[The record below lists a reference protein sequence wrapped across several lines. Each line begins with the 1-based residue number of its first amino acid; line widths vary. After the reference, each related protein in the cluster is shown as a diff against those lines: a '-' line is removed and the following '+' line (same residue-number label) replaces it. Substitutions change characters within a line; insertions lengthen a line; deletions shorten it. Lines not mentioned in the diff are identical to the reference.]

1 MFDHADEA
9 SHSFFVALA
18 CNASKDL
25 GKKRQW
31 IVHESPRQR
40 ERIASE
46 LELWGI
52 TALVLPDSPVNPDN
66 ELHEIADPETAAE
79 WFSILETLATSDA
92 FAVICGPDSFSQY
105 APSAKSLLS
114 NRTHLKSGLILDP
127 TAFAETLAA
136 HGYERFPTVTARGH
150 FAIRGGILDLFPFQS
165 PRPLRLEFFDTELES
180 IREFD
185 LNTQASTRKIA
196 EIDLQLTEPPAVATI
211 ADYFRAGDV
220 KISLLTDQSDQSD
233 LSDSYASTVAGDSS
247 PRPLEG
253 IPAPHFLITE
263 NTSTAEENFT
273 LAAYGSPLG
282 TFDAGD
288 FILDEL
294 RREAFFKQLNEWQR
308 DGWDIGIVFS
318 TKGELERFTELSG
331 KNLER
336 DLGLTPI
343 IGELVSS
350 FTLPVTKLAVLSSS
364 ELFGRYRTPGA
375 ARRSTVEKA
384 RAIRARAT
392 LDDIEP
398 GDLVVHYEYGIGKFK
413 GIVAEAEGEEL
424 QIEYKDGSILS
435 VPLEQAHLLG
445 KYIGVGGKT
454 PDLNKLG
461 NATWQ
466 KNRKSAEKS
475 ILDYAARLLRIQAER
490 EHDQGHAHPP
500 DSRWMFEF
508 EQSFHYTE
516 TPDQKQAI
524 LDTKHDL
531 EAPRPMDR
539 LICGD
544 VGFGKTEV
552 AIRAAFKAITGG
564 KQVAL
569 LCPTTVLAEQ
579 HWRTFRERFSDY
591 PIRVD
596 LLNRFRSAAEV
607 RATIA
612 GLADGSV
619 DMVIGTHRLIS
630 GDVAYKDLGLAVV
643 DEEQRFGVAHKEKFK
658 DLFRQIDVLT
668 LSATPIPRT
677 LYMAL
682 MGARDMSTIDTAPP
696 NRLPVSTTV
705 TAYDERIIRDAIR
718 REMKRGGQVFFLHNR
733 VKTIEMVH
741 KKLKE
746 LVPEARVLVGHGQ
759 MEKHDLE
766 NVMHAFVNHEADVLL
781 ATTIIETGIDI
792 PNANTILIDRADRF
806 GLADLYQLR
815 GRVGRAGEKA
825 YAILLLPR
833 EMITQGDARKR
844 IHAIQQYTALG
855 SGFKIAMRDLEIRGA
870 GNLLGTK
877 QSGHI
882 AKIGFDLYCQL
893 LRQSIDRLKGKK
905 DPTLH
910 ETTFKADFIVST
922 ETQWVLR
929 QKTADL
935 ETEDKNSS
943 SSQNQKSKIINHQ
956 SSISPSPSVL
966 SVQSVVKNSS
976 SSSSKSKI
984 KNHQS
989 SKQGEHLRTLENM
1002 TKSFSLGRSETE
1014 SIVNQTPD
1022 LLPAFIPTA
1031 YLSDAKLRIN
1041 AYRELAEA
1049 NTQKSIS
1056 LLEKSWIDRHGRLP
1070 EAVQHLLT
1078 IARIKAEA
1086 AANNVSSVEI
1096 SQQRIILHRNGSPIL
1111 LDGSRFPRLTKSK
1124 PAKKLE
1130 EALEMLMNF

>member
-1 MFDHADEA
+1 MRVETSWLRRALTSPEFHEHLASFATGGPQIVFDHADEA
-9 SHSFFVALA
+9 SHSFFAALGCA
-18 CNASKDL
+18 TASDR
-25 GKKRQW
+25 GKKRHW

-40 ERIASE
+40 ERLAAE

-52 TALVLPDSPVNPDN
+52 TAVVLPDSPVNPEN
-66 ELHEIADPETAAE
+66 ELHEITDPETAAE
-79 WFSILETLATSDA
+79 WFAILETLAISDS
-92 FAVICGPDSFSQY
+92 FAVLLGCEQFQQY
-105 APSAKSLLS
+105 APSPHSLLS
-114 NRTHLKSGLILDP
+114 NRTHLKPGLILDP
-127 TAFAETLAA
+127 TAFAETLTT

-185 LNTQASTRKIA
+185 LNSQASTRKIP
-196 EIDLQLTEPPAVATI
+196 EINLLLTEPPAVATI
-211 ADYFRAGDV
+211 ADYLKADDIVIEVAAASRGRPSNRRPADFFISEAPAAGA
-220 KISLLTDQSDQSD
+220 I
-233 LSDSYASTVAGDSS
+233 
-247 PRPLEG
+247 
-253 IPAPHFLITE
+253 
-263 NTSTAEENFT
+263 EEDFT
-273 LAAYGSPLG
+273 LATYASPLG

-288 FILDEL
+288 FVLDEL
-294 RREAFFKQLNEWQR
+294 RRESFFKQLNEWHREQ
-308 DGWDIGIVFS
+308 WDIGIVFS

-331 KNLER
+331 KDLER
-336 DLGLTPI
+336 DLGLTPV
-343 IGELVSS
+343 IGELISS

-375 ARRSTVEKA
+375 ARRSSVEKA
-384 RAIRARAT
+384 RVIRARAT

-413 GIVAEAEGEEL
+413 GIAQEEEGEEL

-490 EHDQGHAHPP
+490 EQDQGHAHPP
-500 DSRWMFEF
+500 DTRWMFEF

-564 KQVAL
+564 KQAAL

-607 RATIA
+607 KATIA

-630 GDVAYKDLGLAVV
+630 GDVAYKDLGLAIV

-682 MGARDMSTIDTAPP
+682 MGARDMSTIDTPPP

-844 IHAIQQYTALG
+844 IHAIKQYTALG

-882 AKIGFDLYCQL
+882 AQIGFDLYCQL

-905 DPTLH
+905 DPSLQ
-910 ETTFKADFIVST
+910 ETSFKADFIVPT
-922 ETQWVLR
+922 ETQWV
-929 QKTADL
+929 TAFEAL
-935 ETEDKNSS
+935 NP
-943 SSQNQKSKIINHQ
+943 KSKIQNHQ
-956 SSISPSPSVL
+956 SSTYPSSL
-966 SVQSVVKNSS
+966 GDLGDLAVQSV
-976 SSSSKSKI
+976 
-984 KNHQS
+984 
-989 SKQGEHLRTLENM
+989 
-1002 TKSFSLGRSETE
+1002 
-1014 SIVNQTPD
+1014 
-1022 LLPAFIPTA
+1022 PAFIPTS
-1031 YLSDAKLRIN
+1031 YLSDAKLRIH

-1049 NTQKSIS
+1049 NTPKSIDT
-1056 LLEKSWIDRHGRLP
+1056 LEKDWIDRHGRLP
-1070 EAVQHLLT
+1070 EPVKNLLT

-1086 AANNVSSVEI
+1086 AAHGVASVEI
-1096 SQQRIILHRNGSPIL
+1096 SGQRLMLQRNGSPML
-1111 LDGSRFPRLTKSK
+1111 MDGSRYPRLTKTK
-1124 PAKKLE
+1124 PKEKLTE
-1130 EALEMLMNF
+1130 TLKMLKSF

>member
-1 MFDHADEA
+1 MKFEISALRRALTSPEFSIRLAPLATGGSTIILDHAAEA
-9 SHSFFVALA
+9 SHSFLTALA
-18 CNASKDL
+18 CTAASDL
-25 GKKRQW
+25 GKKRHW
-31 IVHESPRQR
+31 ILHESPRQR
-40 ERIASE
+40 ERLATE

-52 TALVLPDSPVNPDN
+52 TALVLPDVGAIFGRPPSVEEPDAPV
-66 ELHEIADPETAAE
+66 EVSDPETAAE
-79 WFSILETLATSDA
+79 WFAILETLATTNA
-92 FAVICGPDSFSQY
+92 FTILLSSEQRTQY
-105 APSAKSLLS
+105 APSPKSLLS
-114 NRTHLKSGLILDP
+114 NRTHLKPGQQLDP
-127 TAFAETLAA
+127 TKFSETLET
-136 HGYERFPTVTARGH
+136 HNYERHPTVTARGH

-165 PRPLRLEFFDTELES
+165 SRPLRLEFFDTELES
-180 IREFD
+180 LREFD
-185 LNTQASTRKIA
+185 LNTQASTRKLP
-196 EIDLQLTEPPAVATI
+196 EIHLQLTEPPAVATI
-211 ADYFRAGDV
+211 ADYLRADDTV
-220 KISLLTDQSDQSD
+220 IEVAA
-233 LSDSYASTVAGDSS
+233 ASRSRPCNRRPADCEEQVAGDSS
-247 PRPLEG
+247 PSPLLG
-253 IPAPHFLITE
+253 TPAPTFLITE
-263 NTSTAEENFT
+263 NTAEGVLEEDFT
-273 LAAYGSPLG
+273 LATYASPLG

-294 RREAFFKQLNEWQR
+294 RRETFFKQLNEWQR
-308 DGWDIGIVFS
+308 EQWDVLIVFS
-318 TKGELERFTELSG
+318 TKGELDRFTELSG
-331 KNLER
+331 KNLQR
-336 DLGLTPI
+336 DLNLTPVL
-343 IGELVSS
+343 GELVSS
-350 FTLPVTKLAVLSSS
+350 FTLPATRLAVLSSS

-392 LDDIEP
+392 LDDIEE

-413 GIVAEAEGEEL
+413 GIAQEDEGEEL

-435 VPLEQAHLLG
+435 VPLEQAHLIG

-466 KNRKSAEKS
+466 KNRKQAEKS

-490 EHDQGHAHPP
+490 EHEQGHAHPP
-500 DSRWMFEF
+500 DTRWMFEF

-524 LDTKHDL
+524 QDTKLDL
-531 EAPRPMDR
+531 ESPNSMDR

-552 AIRAAFKAITGG
+552 AIRAAFKCITGG
-564 KQVAL
+564 KQAAL

-596 LLNRFRSAAEV
+596 LLNRFRTAAEV

-630 GDVAYKDLGLAVV
+630 GDVSYKDLGLAIV

-682 MGARDMSTIDTAPP
+682 MGARDMSTIDTPPP

-741 KKLKE
+741 RKIKE

-766 NVMHAFVNHEADVLL
+766 TVMHAFVNHEADVLL

-844 IHAIQQYTALG
+844 IHAIKQYTALG

-882 AKIGFDLYCQL
+882 AQIGFDLYCQL
-893 LRQSIDRLKGKK
+893 LRQSVDRLKGKK
-905 DPTLH
+905 DPSLH
-910 ETTFKADFIVST
+910 ETTFKADFIIPT
-922 ETQWVLR
+922 ETQWVTQTLNSKL
-929 QKTADL
+929 QTSK
-935 ETEDKNSS
+935 EEKNKKPSS
-943 SSQNQKSKIINHQ
+943 SVY
-956 SSISPSPSVL
+956 SVP
-966 SVQSVVKNSS
+966 SVVKNSS
-976 SSSSKSKI
+976 SLSTI
-984 KNHQS
+984 HDPQPA
-989 SKQGEHLRTLENM
+989 
-1002 TKSFSLGRSETE
+1002 
-1014 SIVNQTPD
+1014 I
-1022 LLPAFIPTA
+1022 LPAFIPTG
-1031 YLSDAKLRIN
+1031 YLADAKLRIN

-1049 NTQKSIS
+1049 NTPKSITA
-1056 LLEKSWIDRHGRLP
+1056 LEKNWIDRHGRLP
-1070 EAVQHLLT
+1070 HPIKNLLT

-1086 AANNVSSVEI
+1086 ASNQISSVEI
-1096 SQQRIILHRNGSPIL
+1096 SGQRLMLQRNGSPIL
-1111 LDGSRFPRLTKSK
+1111 MDGSRYPRLTKTK
-1124 PAKKLE
+1124 PREKLE
-1130 EALEMLMNF
+1130 EALEMLRNF